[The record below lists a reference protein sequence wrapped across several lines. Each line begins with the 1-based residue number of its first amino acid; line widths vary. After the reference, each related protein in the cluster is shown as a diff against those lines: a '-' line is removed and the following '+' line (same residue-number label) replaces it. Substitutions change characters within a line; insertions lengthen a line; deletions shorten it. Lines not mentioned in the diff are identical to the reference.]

1 MIRTASKLIA
11 VVLLCTGIAACAVY
25 PQARYHD
32 NDGYR
37 PAPYAHRWHGGGWGY
52 RHGYAD
58 GRGWRGRHHHHHHRW
73 R

>member
-11 VVLLCTGIAACAVY
+11 IVLLCTAIAACAVY
-25 PQARYHD
+25 PQARYYD

-37 PAPYAHRWHGGGWGY
+37 PARHGHWHGGGWGY

-58 GRGWRGRHHHHHHRW
+58 GRGWRGRHHDRW
-73 R
+73 